1 MDTLEERVKRIE
13 KRSWSGSATA
23 IAAVV
28 VLGICIGLGSRQ
40 PDEVAPVVRT
50 NKLEVLN
57 AKGKVVFVVD
67 ASQGDNGH
75 LGLLNAQGKLVLTVH
90 ALEEGGGMTFFDGKG
105 KMKLVLGADDD
116 GGLIQI
122 RTKEKW
128 VHLPRP

>member
-13 KRSWSGSATA
+13 KRSWSRNATA

-28 VLGICIGLGSRQ
+28 VLGLCFGLGSRQ
-40 PDEVAPVVRT
+40 PVEVAKVLQT

-57 AKGKVVFVVD
+57 TKGKVIFVVD
-67 ASQGDNGH
+67 ASEGGSGH
-75 LGLLNAQGKLVLTVH
+75 LGLLNARGKLVLTVH

-122 RTKEKW
+122 RTKENW